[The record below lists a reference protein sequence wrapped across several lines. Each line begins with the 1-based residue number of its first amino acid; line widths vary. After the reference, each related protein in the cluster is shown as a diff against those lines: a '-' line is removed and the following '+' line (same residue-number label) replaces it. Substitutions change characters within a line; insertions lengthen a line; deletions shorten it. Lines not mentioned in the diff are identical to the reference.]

1 MGVILSCIIRKPI
14 RERGGLTRILMAS
27 IWKHPQSKYWVA
39 CYTDQEGRQRKKS
52 TKIDAKEKNRGKAQK
67 VAEALDDAH
76 RRRST
81 TTQIFKMCSELVKE
95 VTGEDMASATVSDF
109 MDGYLKLR
117 AEEVTIKTLAAY
129 STAAK
134 KFKDWLGERAT
145 LDLFRIEKTHIRE
158 FRDHLGS
165 VLHPTTANHN
175 LKLLRIFFKEAKRGG
190 LIFDNPCDDVPT
202 LRNENDGTQ
211 RRGFTIAELK
221 VVMKEVKGTEW
232 ASLVRFGLYSAQ
244 RLGDLATL
252 RWSQLDLENEEIRI
266 PPIKGRRQKQLVLL
280 PICAPLKD
288 HILSLEAGDKPD
300 AYVHPKAAA
309 LGVSHLSREFGEIL
323 GRCGMRAENRVH
335 AKLEGRTGERRE
347 LNALSFHSLRHSA
360 VSMMKNAGI
369 SPAVV
374 QDLVGHKSAEMS
386 AHYTHIES
394 AAKRK
399 ALKSLP
405 KI

>member
-1 MGVILSCIIRKPI
+1 
-14 RERGGLTRILMAS
+14 MAS

-39 CYTDQEGRQRKKS
+39 CYTDREGRQRKKS
-52 TKIDAKEKNRGKAQK
+52 TKIDAKEKNRRAAQS

-95 VTGEDMASATVSDF
+95 VTGEDLASSTVSDF
-109 MDGYLKLR
+109 MDGYLKRR
-117 AEEVTIKTLAAY
+117 AGEVGVKTLAAY
-129 STAAK
+129 STAAE
-134 KFKDWLGERAT
+134 KFKEWLGERAT
-145 LDLFRIEKTHIRE
+145 LDLFRIEKKHIRE
-158 FRDHLGS
+158 YRDHLGS

-175 LKLLRIFFKEAKRGG
+175 LKCLRIFFKDAKRDG

-202 LRNENDGTQ
+202 LRKENSGTK
-211 RRGFTIAELK
+211 RRGFTIAELR

-232 ASLVRFGLYSAQ
+232 TSLVRFGLYTGQ

-266 PPIKGRRQKQLVLL
+266 TTGKTRRVVIV

-374 QDLVGHKSAEMS
+374 QDLVGHESAEMS

>member
-1 MGVILSCIIRKPI
+1 
-14 RERGGLTRILMAS
+14 MAS
-27 IWKHPQSKYWVA
+27 IWKHPESKYWVA
-39 CYTDQEGRQRKKS
+39 CYTDREGRQRKKS
-52 TKIDAKEKNRGKAQK
+52 TKIEARGEKNRRSAQG
-67 VAEALDDAH
+67 VADALDDAH

-95 VTGEDMASATVSDF
+95 VTGEDMTSATVGGF
-109 MDGYLKLR
+109 MDGYVKRR
-117 AEEVTIKTLAAY
+117 ASEVTVKTLASY
-129 STAAK
+129 SAVAE
-134 KFKDWLGERAT
+134 KFKEWLGERAA
-145 LDLFRIEKTHIRE
+145 LDLFRIEKKHIRE
-158 FRDHLGS
+158 YRDHLGS
-165 VLHPTTANHN
+165 VLHPTTANYH
-175 LKLLRIFFKEAKRGG
+175 LKCLRIFFKEAKRDGV
-190 LIFDNPCDDVPT
+190 IFDNPCDDVPT
-202 LRNENDGTQ
+202 LRKENSGTP

-221 VVMKEVKGTEW
+221 MVMKEVKGTEW
-232 ASLVRFGLYSAQ
+232 ASLVRFGLYTGQ
-244 RLGDLATL
+244 RLGDLAKL

-266 PPIKGRRQKQLVLL
+266 PPKKGERYKQLVLL

-309 LGVSHLSREFGEIL
+309 SNVSYLSRQFGKIL
-323 GRCGMRAENRVH
+323 WRCGLRAENPIHV
-335 AKLEGRTGERRE
+335 KLEERTGACRE
-347 LNALSFHSLRHSA
+347 LNALSFHSLRHSC

-374 QDLVGHKSAEMS
+374 QDLVGHESAEMS

-394 AAKRK
+394 DAKRK